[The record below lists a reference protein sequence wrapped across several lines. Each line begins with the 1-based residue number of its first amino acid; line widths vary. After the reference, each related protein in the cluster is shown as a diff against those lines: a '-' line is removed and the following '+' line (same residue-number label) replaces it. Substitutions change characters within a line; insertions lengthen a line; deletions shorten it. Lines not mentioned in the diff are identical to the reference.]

1 MPSIVCAE
9 SIFGE
14 MFGSAKM
21 RALFTDRS
29 LVQRYLDVEAA
40 LARAE
45 ARLGIIPAEAARA
58 ITRVAQVERVD
69 FTRLTERTQIVEYPI
84 LPLVEQLSTWAEDA
98 LGQYCHWG
106 ATTQDIMDTAD
117 VLQFRDALWLIGS
130 DLDRHLSSPLDVRD
144 KLEDFRREEGSIS
157 RR

>member
-58 ITRVAQVERVD
+58 SDPSTRRTTLHLGGGCSWTVLSLGCD
-69 FTRLTERTQIVEYPI
+69 HTRHSWIPQML
-84 LPLVEQLSTWAEDA
+84 
-98 LGQYCHWG
+98 
-106 ATTQDIMDTAD
+106 
-117 VLQFRDALWLIGS
+117 LQFRDALWLIGS
-130 DLDRHLSSPLDVRD
+130 NDP
-144 KLEDFRREEGSIS
+144 
-157 RR
+157 